1 MEKMMTQVSLEERR
15 AAGIAAVN
23 AILAAETDYSAK
35 MRVPNSVSK
44 DATDE
49 EKSAHQAA
57 KAAQEAA
64 VRARFGEFGFGENPR
79 PDQWRTARVSV
90 VTEKGDLKVMV
101 SKYELADAKALVAGE
116 KLTWAKN
123 GKHKEMKDGERIEVE
138 HKAGDRRSASATA
151 RLLANNLNAVRNTET
166 GKTGFDAID
175 IGEAKGRLVYMST
188 EVLKQN
194 AETSKNPGT
203 LAKALEQTVS
213 ATRVT
218 LGVMENQRYAE
229 YKKSQEAQKAGGQE
243 R

>member
-1 MEKMMTQVSLEERR
+1 MTQVSKEERR
-15 AAGIAAVN
+15 VAGIAAVS

-64 VRARFGEFGFGENPR
+64 AKARFGEFGFGEKPR

-101 SKYELADAKALVAGE
+101 SKYELADAKQLVAGE
-116 KLTWAKN
+116 RLKWAKD
-123 GKHKEMKDGERIEVE
+123 GKHTETKDGERIEVE
-138 HKAGDRRSASATA
+138 HKAGAPRSASATT

-175 IGEAKGRLVYMST
+175 IGEAKARLIYMSAD
-188 EVLKQN
+188 VLKQN
-194 AETSKNPGT
+194 AEGSKNPEA
-203 LAKALEQTVS
+203 LAAALKQTVA

-218 LGVMENQRYAE
+218 LGAMENQRYAE
-229 YKKSQEAQKAGGQE
+229 WKKAQDTQKTGGQE

>member
-1 MEKMMTQVSLEERR
+1 MTQVSKEERNV
-15 AAGIAAVN
+15 AGVAAVN
-23 AILAAETDYSAK
+23 AILAAETEYSAK

-44 DATDE
+44 DASDE
-49 EKSAHQAA
+49 EKSAHAAA

-64 VRARFGEFGFGENPR
+64 ARARFGEFGFGENPR

-101 SKYELADAKALVAGE
+101 SKYELADAQKLVAGE
-116 KLTWAKN
+116 KLTWAKD
-123 GKHKEMKDGERIEVE
+123 GTHKETKDGERIDVE
-138 HKAGDRRSASATA
+138 HKAGDRRSASATT

-175 IGEAKGRLVYMST
+175 IGEAKARLIYMST
-188 EVLKQN
+188 DVLKQN
-194 AETSKNPGT
+194 AEGSKNPSA
-203 LAKALEQTVS
+203 LAAALEQTVS

-218 LGVMENQRYAE
+218 LGAMENQRYAE
-229 YKKSQEAQKAGGQE
+229 WKKSQEAQKTGGQE